1 MSISLVF
8 LQTQFKWLNM
18 AFDLASLISDIWKNQ
33 TFKAIDSIAICANCK
48 LRKIFTLKN
57 LPNAEYGLTID
68 DTLIPV
74 DFPEG
79 TDSKLQVTALFL
91 ILLAFSS
98 QNILKWNSF
107 KF

>member
-1 MSISLVF
+1 
-8 LQTQFKWLNM
+8 LNL

-57 LPNAEYGLTID
+57 LPNADYGLTID

-79 TDSKLQVTALFL
+79 TASRLQVNIHL
-91 ILLAFSS
+91 INSWIVKKINFFNWFHPIKAF
-98 QNILKWNSF
+98 
-107 KF
+107 